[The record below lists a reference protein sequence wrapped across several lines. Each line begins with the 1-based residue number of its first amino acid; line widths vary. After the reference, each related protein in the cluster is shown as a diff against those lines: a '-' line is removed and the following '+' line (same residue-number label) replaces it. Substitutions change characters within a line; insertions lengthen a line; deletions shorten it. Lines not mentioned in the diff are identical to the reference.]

1 MRNLFGVYVG
11 DLLGWNASLPMG
23 LGVGSYCIIMVI
35 LHNNNNIGSF
45 NF

>member
-11 DLLGWNASLPMG
+11 DLLGWNASLP
-23 LGVGSYCIIMVI
+23 VGGGVI
-35 LHNNNNIGSF
+35 LHNDNNIGSF